1 MSNVLNNAEDF
12 ERLINKCRQTGMKDY
27 SDEMILELA
36 QAFKNSPNLSLND
49 IAFRTNIGLTK
60 QELIEYAKK
69 VGIAVK

>member
-1 MSNVLNNAEDF
+1 MSNDLNNAEDF
-12 ERLINKCRQTGMKDY
+12 ERLINKCRQNGMQDY

-36 QAFKNSPNLSLND
+36 QAFNNSPNLSLND

>member
-1 MSNVLNNAEDF
+1 MSNVLNNSDDF
-12 ERLINKCRQTGMKDY
+12 ERLVNMCRQKGMEDF

-36 QAFKNSPNLSLND
+36 QAFKNSPDVSLND

-69 VGIAVK
+69 VGIEI